1 MSERQLQFR
10 VGIFV
15 ILAMIAT
22 VVMVF
27 EFSSL
32 QSRLRPKYR
41 VAVRFRS
48 AVGVAVGT
56 PVRRNGVLIGA
67 VTRVE
72 FDDKTGGLVV
82 YTEIRDGVR
91 LWPDGHVRLVSSLL
105 GDSAVEFV
113 PGRSNKSLKDG
124 DTVEGESSIDP
135 LNMVGRMEQNVSNV
149 IESFEKTSQEWQT
162 VGHNLNQMLET
173 NQGNLHDVVARAADA
188 LTQMTHTMKVMDETL
203 EATSKL
209 VADPRTQENLRR
221 TLASLPYLTS
231 ETQKTLVVVRGA
243 VQKMDDNLTNLEQL
257 TGPLSKRGV
266 TLATHLENTLSNLDL
281 LTDQLAQF
289 SKVLNSG
296 DGSIRKMATD
306 PDLYVNLDRSAQSA
320 ALLLQNLQ
328 PIIRDLRV
336 FSDKIARH
344 PELIGV
350 SGAIRGSSGIKYPE
364 DAEPARSGN
373 PQRAQQPPQQ

>member
-10 VGIFV
+10 VGVFV
-15 ILAMIAT
+15 IAAMVAT
-22 VVMVF
+22 VMMIF
-27 EFSSL
+27 QFGNL
-32 QSRLRPKYR
+32 QNRLRPKYR
-41 VAVRFRS
+41 IAIRFRS
-48 AVGVAVGT
+48 AVGISVGT
-56 PVRRNGVLIGA
+56 PIRRNGVLIGS
-67 VTRVE
+67 VTGVD
-72 FDDKTGGLVV
+72 FDDKSGGLVV
-82 YTEIRDGVR
+82 HTEIRDGVR

-105 GDSAVEFV
+105 GDSAVEFT
-113 PGRSNKSLKDG
+113 PGRSTKALKDG
-124 DTVEGESSIDP
+124 DVVEGESAIDP
-135 LNMVGRMEQNVSNV
+135 LNMVGRMEQNVSTV

-173 NQGNLHDVVARAADA
+173 NQGSLHDVVARAADA
-188 LTQMTHTMKVMDETL
+188 LTQVTHTMKVMDETL

-209 VADPRTQENLRR
+209 VADPQTQENLRR
-221 TLASLPYLTS
+221 TLAALPYLTS
-231 ETQKTLVVVRGA
+231 ETQKTVSAVRGA
-243 VQKMDDNLTNLEQL
+243 VQKMDENLGNLSAL

-266 TLATHLENTLSNLDL
+266 TLATHLENTLSNLEL

-296 DGSIRKMATD
+296 DGSIHKMATD

-336 FSDKIARH
+336 FSDKVARH

-350 SGAIRGSSGIKYPE
+350 SGVLKGSSGIKYPE
-364 DAEPARSGN
+364 EGEPGRTNNA
-373 PQRAQQPPQQ
+373 QRPPQ

>member
-27 EFSSL
+27 EFSNL
-32 QSRLRPKYR
+32 QSRLRPKYKI
-41 VAVRFRS
+41 AIRFRS

-67 VTRVE
+67 VTRVD
-72 FDDKTGGLVV
+72 FDDKSGGLVV
-82 YTEIRDGVR
+82 SSEIRDGVR

-105 GDSAVEFV
+105 GDSAIEFM
-113 PGRSNKSLKDG
+113 PGKSAKSLKDG
-124 DTVEGESSIDP
+124 DTVEGESAIDP
-135 LNMVGRMEQNVSNV
+135 LNMVGRMEQNVSTV
-149 IESFEKTSQEWQT
+149 IDSFEKTSQEWQT

-173 NQGNLHDVVARAADA
+173 NQGNLHEVVARAADA
-188 LTQMTHTMKVMDETL
+188 LTQMTHTMKVVDETL

-266 TLATHLENTLSNLDL
+266 TLATHLENTLSNMDL

-296 DGSIRKMATD
+296 DGSIRKLATD

-320 ALLLQNLQ
+320 AILLRNLE

-336 FSDKIARH
+336 FSDKVARH

-350 SGAIRGSSGIKYPE
+350 SGVLRGSSGLKFPE
-364 DAEPARSGN
+364 EAEPARNGN
-373 PQRAQQPPQQ
+373 GQRAQQQP